1 MQRLNALS
9 RQPGKY
15 ISILQTQVLNRLAYP
30 GDLALQ
36 SLTIV
41 MFMWIFMQ
49 LWRTTYNVSGQETIS
64 GLSLNQTMW
73 YLMIA
78 EASMLS
84 APRPAR
90 IISTAVKDG
99 SIAYLLNKPF
109 DFMLYQLAA
118 LLGEYLMRIGFN
130 LLAGG
135 IIVWLMVGPPPLLR
149 ALPLVIVSMI
159 LGWLISF
166 CLSALIGLTAF
177 VVEEVSAFEWIYN
190 KFLLLLGGVL
200 IPLDFLP
207 AALQK
212 ISLALPFAYSIY
224 GPARLFASPSFE
236 RFWALTLGQL
246 AWLAASGVLLLFF
259 YRKGLK
265 RLAINAG

>member
-1 MQRLNALS
+1 MQRQNALS

-15 ISILQTQVLNRLAYP
+15 LSILQIQVLNRLAYP
-30 GDLALQ
+30 VDLALQ

-49 LWRTTYNVSGQETIS
+49 LWRTTYNASGQQAIS
-64 GLSLNQTMW
+64 GLTLNQTMW

-78 EASMLS
+78 EAIMLS
-84 APRPAR
+84 MPRPSR
-90 IISTAVKDG
+90 TISTAVKDG
-99 SIAYLLNKPF
+99 SIAYFLNKPF

-118 LLGEYLMRIGFN
+118 LLGEYLIRILFN

-135 IIVWLMVGPPPLLR
+135 IIVWLMVGPPPVLS
-149 ALPLVIVSMI
+149 ALPLVLVSMV

-166 CLSALIGLTAF
+166 CLSALIGLSAF
-177 VVEEVSAFEWIYN
+177 VVEEVSAFEWVYS

-207 AALQK
+207 AWLQK

-224 GPARLFASPSFE
+224 GPARLFVTPSLE
-236 RFWALTLGQL
+236 RFAMLTLGQL
-246 AWLAASGVLLLFF
+246 AWLAGCGILLLVF
-259 YRKGLK
+259 YRRGLA
-265 RLAINAG
+265 RLAINGG